1 MVRILEKYSWHLLSK
16 DLSYLGPVDW
26 FEVGAKLTTNIN
38 TEVTDTATVECPR
51 VPMLDGG
58 PVDWNRVFVQ
68 ARYERP
74 REGLSGAI
82 GTYRARVT
90 GRELGVLPTRPDLSL
105 YDRTLAL
112 VEKELTAS
120 FSVASGTP
128 IVPLI
133 GSLIVECGETTG
145 PLPDDPVVTR
155 IETVWEPG
163 TKYLR
168 VVNDL
173 LSSAGYFALATYR
186 DGRFKIERNPGVD
199 YRPIVWNFDTSVPV
213 SHTPGVSQKIS
224 SVVPNEIICTTQ
236 ASGEKAAL
244 IAVARNTDPLDPN
257 SIPFTGRTIS
267 KSYTNLQMA
276 TQEALQAYASQMLAL
291 NSNTRGVNT
300 RTLIHPRI
308 MSAQGWMPVHGN
320 DVVAQDGRREV
331 VENIDIVMT
340 PGATMKLVSREAGG
354 GV

>member
-133 GSLIVECGETTG
+133 VG
-145 PLPDDPVVTR
+145 
-155 IETVWEPG
+155 
-163 TKYLR
+163 
-168 VVNDL
+168 
-173 LSSAGYFALATYR
+173 LS
-186 DGRFKIERNPGVD
+186 
-199 YRPIVWNFDTSVPV
+199 
-213 SHTPGVSQKIS
+213 
-224 SVVPNEIICTTQ
+224 
-236 ASGEKAAL
+236 
-244 IAVARNTDPLDPN
+244 
-257 SIPFTGRTIS
+257 
-267 KSYTNLQMA
+267 
-276 TQEALQAYASQMLAL
+276 
-291 NSNTRGVNT
+291 
-300 RTLIHPRI
+300 
-308 MSAQGWMPVHGN
+308 
-320 DVVAQDGRREV
+320 
-331 VENIDIVMT
+331 
-340 PGATMKLVSREAGG
+340 
-354 GV
+354 